1 MIPPSIEQIASGI
14 LPVAGHYDCGSSFV
28 VEMNGGGVVDP
39 KYGAEVIEAVAD
51 PANWEIW
58 PAPEHHPEVLY
69 QHFPEFT
76 CLCPRSNYPDFAA
89 VHLVIMP
96 STKVV
101 ELKHFK
107 LWLNSFRTREISH
120 ELATAEIVDT
130 LSKTLDLNYIF
141 VLMEYTPRGNLT
153 TIPMVEFQHSRLRD
167 LPAESPL
174 ALALGNARR
183 IKNRLI
189 DRAVG

>member
-1 MIPPSIEQIASGI
+1 MIPPSNEQIVLAI

-28 VEMNGGGVVDP
+28 VEMYGEGEMDP
-39 KYGAEVIEAVAD
+39 KYGADEIETVAD

-89 VHLVIMP
+89 VHLVLMP

-153 TIPMVEFQHSRLRD
+153 TIQMVKSHPSRPRD

-174 ALALGNARR
+174 ALALQNARR
-183 IKNRLI
+183 IKTRLI
-189 DRAVG
+189 DRVIG